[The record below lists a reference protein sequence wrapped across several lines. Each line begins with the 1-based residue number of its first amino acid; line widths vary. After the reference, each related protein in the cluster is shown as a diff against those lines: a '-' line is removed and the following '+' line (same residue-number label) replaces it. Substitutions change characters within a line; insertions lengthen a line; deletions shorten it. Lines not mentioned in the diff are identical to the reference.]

1 MTVRC
6 DDLIL
11 ARMDAQ
17 LIVQVIVNLIDNALK
32 YTEQGSEIC
41 VSVEKQGGNAVIRVA
56 DDGNGIAD
64 DVKPHIFEMFY
75 TGKTQSQTAAEA
87 LESGL
92 PCAKRSSS
100 CTAGR

>member
-41 VSVEKQGGNAVIRVA
+41 VSAEKQGGDSR
-56 DDGNGIAD
+56 D
-64 DVKPHIFEMFY
+64 PSY
-75 TGKTQSQTAAEA
+75 
-87 LESGL
+87 
-92 PCAKRSSS
+92 R
-100 CTAGR
+100 

>member
-11 ARMDAQ
+11 ARMDAH

-41 VSVEKQGGNAVIRVA
+41 VS
-56 DDGNGIAD
+56 
-64 DVKPHIFEMFY
+64 
-75 TGKTQSQTAAEA
+75 AEN
-87 LESGL
+87 
-92 PCAKRSSS
+92 R
-100 CTAGR
+100 AGMP

>member
-41 VSVEKQGGNAVIRVA
+41 VSAEKQGRDAVIRVT
-56 DDGNGIAD
+56 DNGNGIAD
-64 DVKPHIFEMFY
+64 DMKPHIFEMFY
-75 TGKTQSQTAAEA
+75 TGKIPSQTAAEA
-87 LESGL
+87 SGSGL
-92 PCAKRSSS
+92 PCVNLS
-100 CTAGR
+100 